1 MKSKTFLLLCLVLGF
16 STSRISSQTLKK
28 DVVISVNTYK
38 IVLNPDVT
46 MNEFLD
52 FYINKYIPAFEK
64 NHPGVKELVTIGNRG
79 EFKNQIGSLTYY
91 ESLAVRDKY
100 FPDESGQLSDAAKA
114 AEEKMKDLNQEL
126 DRYLVEITRTFTDWI
141 IR

>member
-1 MKSKTFLLLCLVLGF
+1 MKTKTFLLLCLILSF
-16 STSRISSQTLKK
+16 SIFRVSAQTLKK
-28 DVVISVNTYK
+28 DVVISVNTYS

-46 MNEFLD
+46 MNQFLD
-52 FYINKYIPAFEK
+52 FYLNKYIPEYEK

-100 FPDESGQLSDAAKA
+100 FPDESGKLSDVALA
-114 AEEKMKDLNQEL
+114 AEEKMKALNEEL
-126 DRYLVEITRTFTDWI
+126 DKYLVEIKRTYTDWI
-141 IR
+141 IK